1 MPRGPLSADFGRLRA
16 VTNAHQRGR
25 KFEQLLERLFQQ
37 AHFRVD
43 RDAGISAPRQ
53 TDLVARYGDVW
64 YLIEAKWQN
73 APADVDV
80 FDAVLRRLQRAAS
93 SQVVGVIVSVS
104 GFTDTV
110 IEEAMKCRG
119 QELVL
124 LLGEEELAELL
135 AAPASVAGLLHRKR
149 EHLVTHGR
157 VHLAAGAK
165 PRRSKRRASSDLP
178 ASDLTLHGTDLA
190 PLPYVAG
197 DGGFSDLVFVQ
208 ELPDVDWV
216 PASGSGVCLDLP
228 IGAFDENGLADLLY
242 ALTSL
247 GWTTSQ
253 PQWSIQQATRNWN
266 GVGAREFL
274 DALRGWKERYDG
286 LDEDEVHHT
295 EKVTYVDTF
304 QDGRGFYTLA
314 ADVSSHPSRMVQFCH
329 VSFQLTGIPL
339 DTQPLR
345 HVFEQFDSVGTGYFR
360 PMTGKAV
367 TRDWLPEPLPLEVVG
382 YLVSHDPFPFDE
394 LDGADDED
402 ADLPQPPDE
411 WVIGVVAKNP
421 FRDTDAASIPDGWP
435 GELRSSGIIVCSLRS
450 HHPLSDNPDGYR
462 LYGWQQTRTTDA
474 CVLRP
479 VADW

>member
-1 MPRGPLSADFGRLRA
+1 MPRGTLSADFERLRA
-16 VTNAHQRGR
+16 VMNAQQRGR

-53 TDLVARYGDVW
+53 TDLVARYGNVW

-80 FDAVLRRLQRAAS
+80 FDAVFRRLERAAS
-93 SQVVGVIVSVS
+93 SRVVGVIVSVS

-110 IEEAMKCRG
+110 INEAAQCRG

-135 AAPASVAGLLHRKR
+135 AAPASVAELLQRKR
-149 EHLVTHGR
+149 EQLVTHGR

-165 PRRSKRRASSDLP
+165 PRRRRRRPSSDLP
-178 ASDLTLHGTDLA
+178 ASDLRLLGTDLA
-190 PLPYVAG
+190 PLSYAAG
-197 DGGFSDLVFVQ
+197 DGGFTDLVFVQ

-216 PASGSGVCLDLP
+216 PAGGSGVCLDLP
-228 IGAFDENGLADLLY
+228 IGAFDENGLADLLH

-253 PQWSIQQATRNWN
+253 PQWSIQQATRNWH

-274 DALRGWKERYDG
+274 DTLRAWEQRYDG
-286 LDEDEVHHT
+286 LDEDDVHHT

-304 QDGRGFYTLA
+304 PDGGGFYTLA
-314 ADVSSHPSRMVQFCH
+314 ADVSSHPSRRVQFCH

-339 DTQPLR
+339 DTQALR
-345 HVFEQFDSVGTGYFR
+345 HLFEQFDAVGTGYFR
-360 PMTGKAV
+360 PMTAKAV
-367 TRDWLPEPLPLEVVG
+367 TRGWLLEPLPLEVVG
-382 YLVSHDPFPFDE
+382 YLVSHDPFPVE
-394 LDGADDED
+394 ALDLDDAEE
-402 ADLPQPPDE
+402 ADLPRPPEE
-411 WVIGVVAKNP
+411 WVIGIVAKNP
-421 FRDTDAASIPDGWP
+421 FRDTDDAAPPDGWP
-435 GELRSSGIIVCSLRS
+435 GELQTGGIIVCSLRS
-450 HHPLSDNPDGYR
+450 HHPLSDTPDGYR
-462 LYGWQQTRTTDA
+462 LYGWEQARTTDA
-474 CVLRP
+474 LVLRP